1 MSLTIEDYS
10 EKSFVVYGENTKIH
24 IDKLKELGGK
34 YNSNLKIG
42 PGWIFS
48 NTRKE
53 KVQEYF
59 NNIDNLS
66 TIKVNIEINIED
78 YSEKSFVVYGK
89 DTKKYIDKL
98 KEFGGKYNSNLKI
111 GPGWIFN
118 KDKKEKVEEYF
129 NKL

>member
-59 NNIDNLS
+59 NNIDMS
-66 TIKVNIEINIED
+66 KIIPDEEIMEIVQSVFSPKIIKITPDKEIYIQN
-78 YSEKSFVVYGK
+78 VY
-89 DTKKYIDKL
+89 T
-98 KEFGGKYNSNLKI
+98 E
-111 GPGWIFN
+111 
-118 KDKKEKVEEYF
+118 
-129 NKL
+129 